1 MRDDRERLRDIL
13 EASTRIEKYTANGR
27 DAFDNEELIQSWVL
41 RHVQIIGE
49 AARTLSPEFRAQDAE
64 IQWPE
69 MIGTRHIL
77 VHRYFGID
85 DDLVWE
91 IVETNLPEL
100 KRAVATIIQSADEA
114 EATNG

>member
-13 EASTRIEKYTANGR
+13 EAIARIEKYTANGR
-27 DAFDNEELIQSWVL
+27 NVFDNEELVQSWVL

-49 AARTLSPEFRAQDAE
+49 AARTLSPEFRAQHTE
-64 IQWPE
+64 IQWSE

-91 IVETNLPEL
+91 IVESNLPEL
-100 KRAVATIIQSADEA
+100 KRAVGEILREADEDRS
-114 EATNG
+114 

>member
-1 MRDDRERLRDIL
+1 VRDDRERLRDIL
-13 EASTRIEKYTANGR
+13 EAIARIERYTANGR
-27 DAFDNEELIQSWVL
+27 NTFDGDELVQTWVL

-49 AARTLSPEFRAQDAE
+49 AARTLSPEFRTQHPE
-64 IQWPE
+64 IQWSQ

-85 DDLVWE
+85 EDLVWE

-100 KRAVATIIQSADEA
+100 KRAV
-114 EATNG
+114 TNIVQGIDNDG

>member
-13 EASTRIEKYTANGR
+13 EAIARIEKYTANGR
-27 DAFDNEELIQSWVL
+27 DVFDSDELVQVWVL

-49 AARTLSPEFRAQDAE
+49 ASRTLSPEFRAQHAE
-64 IQWPE
+64 IQWSE

-91 IVETNLPEL
+91 IVERDLPEL
-100 KRAVATIIQSADEA
+100 KRAVTDIVQEKEDD
-114 EATNG
+114 